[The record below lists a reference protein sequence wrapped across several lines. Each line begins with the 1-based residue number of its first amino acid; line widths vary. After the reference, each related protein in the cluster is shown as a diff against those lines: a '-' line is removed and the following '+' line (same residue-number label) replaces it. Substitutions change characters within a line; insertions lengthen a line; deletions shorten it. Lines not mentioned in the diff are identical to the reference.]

1 MQCEGFT
8 HRIEYFAWK
17 VLICI
22 NVNWKASTEIFMTIE
37 DISKRLSHFAAELE
51 EFSLFLISHIQIH
64 LEL

>member
-8 HRIEYFAWK
+8 HRMEYFAWK

-22 NVNWKASTEIFMTIE
+22 NVNWKGSTEIFMTIE

-51 EFSLFLISHIQIH
+51 EILAVFYFLHSDTP
-64 LEL
+64 